1 MPSILRT
8 LASVPLLAALVFG
21 KPAFEGPKPPL
32 RRIVDSAAVL
42 NGTSFDNLIV
52 GGAPAATDNT
62 QFTVALVTEYR
73 VRH

>member
-32 RRIVDSAAVL
+32 RRIVDGARL

-52 GGAPAATDNT
+52 GGAPASTDNT

-73 VRH
+73 VSH